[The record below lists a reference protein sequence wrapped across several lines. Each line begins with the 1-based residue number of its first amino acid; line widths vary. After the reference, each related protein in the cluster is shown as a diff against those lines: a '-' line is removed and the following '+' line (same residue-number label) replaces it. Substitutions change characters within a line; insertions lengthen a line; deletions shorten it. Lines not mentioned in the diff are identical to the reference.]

1 MKKRVLIL
9 ANSASGLYDFRN
21 ELLLKLLENYEV
33 HVSLPDADKVPQL
46 AEEGC
51 ILHHTPIDRRGV
63 NPMRD
68 FALLHKYWSM
78 LKMVKPSV
86 VLTYTIKPN
95 IYGNLCSRCMKIP
108 YIANVTGLGSTFEN
122 GGILLRLI
130 VLLYRMAMKNAACI
144 FFQNKQNKKIFEEC
158 GIRGRKA
165 RLVSGSGVNLDRHS
179 FEEYPTID
187 ETICLTYVGRIMKE
201 KGIEELL
208 YTAKRIKE
216 EYPFVT
222 FRLIGNYE
230 DDYKAVIEEYV
241 KEDII
246 QLTSYQKEIH
256 PFYKEASAVLMP
268 SYHEG
273 MSNVILEASATGRPV
288 LASDIPGCREGFDD
302 GVTGF
307 GFEARS
313 REALYE
319 AVIKFLQL
327 SHEERVKMGMN
338 ARIKMEQ
345 EFDRQEVVHAYIE
358 EIEAVCE

>member
-1 MKKRVLIL
+1 MKKKVLIL

-33 HVSLPDADKVPQL
+33 HVSLPDCNKVPQL
-46 AEEGC
+46 EVEGC
-51 ILHHTPIDRRGV
+51 VLHHTPIDRRGI
-63 NPMRD
+63 NPLKD
-68 FALLHKYWSM
+68 FALLRQYWSL
-78 LKMVKPSV
+78 LKAIKPSV

-108 YIANVTGLGSTFEN
+108 YIANITGLGSTFEN
-122 GGILLRLI
+122 GGILLKVI
-130 VLLYRMAMKNAACI
+130 VFLYRMALKNAACI
-144 FFQNKQNKKIFEEC
+144 FFQNEQNKKIFEEY
-158 GIRGRKA
+158 GIRGQKA
-165 RLVSGSGVNLDRHS
+165 RLVSGSGVNLDRHN

-187 ETICLTYVGRIMKE
+187 EKLCLTYVGRIMKE

-216 EYPFVT
+216 ENPSVT

-241 KEDII
+241 KANII
-246 QLTSYQKEIH
+246 HITSYQKDIH
-256 PFYKEASAVLMP
+256 PFYKEASAILMP

-307 GFEARS
+307 GFEARNQ
-313 REALYE
+313 EALYE
-319 AVIKFLQL
+319 AVVKFLQL
-327 SHEERVKMGMN
+327 SYEERAKMGMN
-338 ARIKMEQ
+338 ARSKMEQ
-345 EFDRQEVVHAYIE
+345 EFDRQKVVNAYME
-358 EIEAVCE
+358 EIEAICK